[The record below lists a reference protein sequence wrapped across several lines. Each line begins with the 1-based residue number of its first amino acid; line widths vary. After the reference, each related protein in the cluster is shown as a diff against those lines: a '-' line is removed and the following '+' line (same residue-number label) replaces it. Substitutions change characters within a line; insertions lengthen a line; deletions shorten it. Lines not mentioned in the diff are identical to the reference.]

1 MGAWVVGVIAFV
13 VLGLWY
19 VGANYQWTRALRRVE
34 PGILVDP
41 VSSPGVWIGTAPD
54 RLRRLLHRLQTP
66 ESDPSMEQLRLRARN
81 RFVIAATCGPALFL
95 GAPIGILVVQAF
107 ATAMFDRDPGPFA
120 AFMVGIAL
128 IVLGY
133 YFYRAARAANRFGN
147 GLPVARTEFV
157 IGVLGVIAT
166 LLGMVF
172 IMVTPLGSG

>member
-1 MGAWVVGVIAFV
+1 
-13 VLGLWY
+13 
-19 VGANYQWTRALRRVE
+19 
-34 PGILVDP
+34 
-41 VSSPGVWIGTAPD
+41 
-54 RLRRLLHRLQTP
+54 
-66 ESDPSMEQLRLRARN
+66 MEQLRLRARN